1 MADDMSTLL
10 KSSLEKS
17 KDVEKI
23 DSLTEDILNISSQTN
38 LLALNAS
45 IEAAR
50 AGEAGKGFAVVAD
63 EIRKLAESSRNTA
76 NDIQTIS
83 SDVTA
88 SVYELAEN
96 ANKMIEFIHTRVLPD
111 YDKFTSTG
119 EQYENDANN
128 IEEIMDNFSND
139 ASILEHNMAEMSDLI
154 LGMTST
160 ITQSSNAI
168 ANVANNATELTT
180 GVSQI
185 EEEMN
190 KTLELSNTL
199 TAGIDMFTN
208 V

>member
-1 MADDMSTLL
+1 MRLSSSMS
-10 KSSLEKS
+10 
-17 KDVEKI
+17 
-23 DSLTEDILNISSQTN
+23 
-38 LLALNAS
+38 
-45 IEAAR
+45 
-50 AGEAGKGFAVVAD
+50 G
-63 EIRKLAESSRNTA
+63 
-76 NDIQTIS
+76 
-83 SDVTA
+83 

-128 IEEIMDNFSND
+128 IEEIMNNFSND

>member
-1 MADDMSTLL
+1 
-10 KSSLEKS
+10 
-17 KDVEKI
+17 
-23 DSLTEDILNISSQTN
+23 
-38 LLALNAS
+38 
-45 IEAAR
+45 
-50 AGEAGKGFAVVAD
+50 
-63 EIRKLAESSRNTA
+63 
-76 NDIQTIS
+76 
-83 SDVTA
+83 
-88 SVYELAEN
+88 
-96 ANKMIEFIHTRVLPD
+96 MIEFIHTRVLPD